1 MKKVLIITYY
11 WPPTGGSG
19 VQRWVKFSKYLRG
32 FGWEPVIY
40 TPENPEQLA
49 VDESLLADIPEGVE
63 VLKRRILEPYSLYRK
78 LFGGSAASKG
88 EGVNPLNQQKKSFKQ
103 RLAVF
108 LRGNLFF
115 PDPRAGWICPSV
127 RFLKKYLKEHLVDAV
142 VTTGPPHSMHL
153 IGMRL
158 HRATG
163 VRWIADFR
171 DPWTEMHYF
180 KHMGLLPCTAAR
192 HRRVEQRV
200 LDEADVVIA
209 VSQPVR
215 DDFQA
220 RTKTPV
226 VLITNGFD
234 EDDFAVERPELPAGR
249 FTLVHTGLFAS
260 DGNPLAL
267 WDVLAG
273 KCAEDPAFKEQLL
286 IRLAGKTD
294 PEILEAIRKRDLE
307 GNLENLGYRPHGAC
321 VELQR
326 SANVLLLPLRQE
338 PEYAKALPGKIFEYL
353 AARRPVL
360 GIGQENGAAAA
371 VLADA
376 GAGVMFDW
384 GRTEPVRAYIDAAWE
399 RHLAGTDGPPEG
411 DIAKYSRVALT
422 KKLTLY
428 L

>member
-19 VQRWVKFSKYLRG
+19 VQRWVKFSKYLRR

-49 VDESLLADIPEGVE
+49 IDESLLAELPENLT
-63 VLKRRILEPYSLYRK
+63 VLKRRIIEPYALYRK

-103 RLAVF
+103 KLAVF
-108 LRGNLFF
+108 LRGNLFV
-115 PDPRAGWICPSV
+115 PDPRAGWVGPSV
-127 RFLKKYLKEHLVDAV
+127 SYLRKYLKDNPVDTI

-153 IGMRL
+153 IGMKL
-158 HRATG
+158 HRITG
-163 VRWIADFR
+163 IRWIADFR

-180 KHMGLLPCTAAR
+180 KHMGLLPWTAAC
-192 HRRVEQRV
+192 HRRMEQRV
-200 LDEADVVIA
+200 LEEADAVIA
-209 VSQPVR
+209 VSAPVR

-220 RTKTPV
+220 RTSKPV

-234 EDDFAVERPELPAGR
+234 EEDFAASVPVLPAGE
-249 FTLVHTGLFAS
+249 FSLVHTGLFAS

-267 WDVLAG
+267 WDVLAR
-273 KCAEDPAFKEQLL
+273 KCASDSSFKAQLR

-294 PEILEAIRKRDLE
+294 PEIIEALSVRGLA
-307 GNLENLGYRPHGAC
+307 GNVENMGYMTHGKT

-360 GIGQENGAAAA
+360 GIGQENGAAAG
-371 VLADA
+371 VLKDA
-376 GAGVMFDW
+376 GAGVMYDW
-384 GRTEPVRAYIDAAWE
+384 DRIEPVRNYIDSAWE
-399 RHLAGTDGPPEG
+399 RHLLGTDAAPEG
-411 DIAKYSRVALT
+411 DIARYSRVALT
-422 KKLTLY
+422 QKLSEL